1 MRKIIT
7 SIICATIMFA
17 LPSQVQAR
25 DLGDILA
32 GFLTRKSQAECT
44 LSSDISKVMDDLK
57 AKTTPI
63 DNAVQDSFLT
73 MVSILSDEN
82 GASTWSNEI
91 RSIINNTRI
100 TEQEKSN
107 LLTQKMSDYLNTI
120 KKDRRTFIS
129 TMKNLPQDKKTE
141 LKNQIAIME
150 KNSKEYLNLG
160 KQSAKISSKL
170 LKNASRSD
178 DLSSV
183 VTDINEA
190 AKDLKNKA
198 KSSLTL
204 TGQVKLLSKLAGI

>member
-73 MVSILSDEN
+73 MVSILSDGN

-141 LKNQIAIME
+141 LKNHP
-150 KNSKEYLNLG
+150 L
-160 KQSAKISSKL
+160 
-170 LKNASRSD
+170 ASPC
-178 DLSSV
+178 
-183 VTDINEA
+183 
-190 AKDLKNKA
+190 
-198 KSSLTL
+198 KS
-204 TGQVKLLSKLAGI
+204 